1 MDSRLRGNDSR
12 TITFMNNPQTLPQ
25 YFLKQVQVH
34 GAGKVALRQKEFGI
48 WREFSWQESYENVKL
63 FALGLLAL
71 GVQRGDKVCTIGD
84 NDRQYLWGYLGLL
97 AVGAT
102 QVGVYTDAIAKELA
116 YIAAHSDSTFAMA
129 KDQEQCDKMLEIRAE
144 VPGIKKVIY
153 WEDKGLWSY
162 DDPWLISYEEVLD
175 LGREV
180 AAKEPDRFDTEV
192 WLGGG
197 EDTAVLCYTSGT
209 TGLPKGAMLSHNN
222 LIHSTRLFN
231 EIDPRYPD
239 DNHVSILPLGWIG
252 EHALGIAPHVFSG
265 IVMNFPEEP
274 ETVRENIREIAPEG
288 LLYNSRLWE
297 NLVGMVQV
305 SINET
310 SWLNRKLYETF
321 LPVGYQVADKRLHSE
336 AVGFGLN
343 LAYKLGDLTV
353 FGPLRDKLGLSRIR
367 AAYTAGSALSP
378 DAMRFFHALGI
389 NLKQVYG
396 STEVTGGITLHQDGD
411 IKFASVGKPI
421 PESEAQ
427 IGEGGE
433 ILLTG
438 PTLFQGYYKNEEA
451 TESSLWVDEDGRSW
465 FRTGDAGY
473 IDDDGHI
480 IYLDRV
486 KEMLTLANGE
496 KFSPQFIEG
505 RLKFSPYIRDVM
517 AVGTERDFVTALIV
531 MDFGNVGN
539 WAERRGLGYTTF
551 IDLSQKQEVYDLIQK
566 AIAEV
571 NESLPPNGRVRRFV
585 LMHKE
590 FDADEEEM
598 TRSRKLKRNVLY
610 TKYDD
615 IIIGLYNGSDRVDVR
630 ATVQSQ
636 DGSTSVVETA
646 VKIASLY

>member
-1 MDSRLRGNDSR
+1 
-12 TITFMNNPQTLPQ
+12 MNNPQTLPQ
-25 YFLKQVQVH
+25 YFLKQVQAHV
-34 GAGKVALRQKEFGI
+34 AGRTALRQKEFGI
-48 WREFSWQESYENVKL
+48 WREFTWQDSYENVKL
-63 FALGLLAL
+63 FALGLLSL

-102 QVGVYTDAIAKELA
+102 QVGVYTDAIPKELA
-116 YIAAHSDSTFAMA
+116 YLAAHSDSTFAMA

-153 WEDKGLWSY
+153 WEDKGLWNY
-162 DDPWLISYEEVLD
+162 DEPWLISYEEVLA
-175 LGREV
+175 LGRDV
-180 AAKEPDRFDTEV
+180 AEKEPDRFETEV
-192 WLGGG
+192 WLGQG

-222 LIHSTRLFN
+222 LIESARLFH
-231 EIDPRYPD
+231 EIDPRYES

-252 EHALGIAPHVFSG
+252 EHALGIAPHVYSG
-265 IVMNFPEEP
+265 IMMNFPEEP

-297 NLVGMVQV
+297 NLVGTVQV
-305 SINET
+305 SINEST
-310 SWLNRKLYETF
+310 WLNRKLYELF
-321 LPVGYQVADKRLHSE
+321 LPIGYQMADKRLHSE
-336 AVGFGLN
+336 AVGVSLN
-343 LAYKLGDLTV
+343 LAYWLGDKAV

-396 STEVTGGITLHQDGD
+396 STELTGGVTLHRDGD

-421 PESEAQ
+421 PESEAK
-427 IGEGGE
+427 IGENGE

-438 PTLFQGYYKNEEA
+438 PTLFLGYYKNPEA
-451 TESSLWVDEDGRSW
+451 TEDSLWVDEDGRRW

-517 AVGTERDFVTALIV
+517 AVGTERDYVTALIV

-551 IDLSQKQEVYDLIQK
+551 IDLSQKQEVYDLVQQ
-566 AIAEV
+566 AVAEV
-571 NESLPPNGRVRRFV
+571 NENLPPNGRIRRFV

-610 TKYDD
+610 SKYDD
-615 IIIGLYNGSDRVDVR
+615 IISGMYNGAERIEVR
-630 ATVQSQ
+630 ATVQYQ

-646 VKIASLY
+646 VKVASLY

>member
-1 MDSRLRGNDSR
+1 
-12 TITFMNNPQTLPQ
+12 MNNLQTLPQ

-34 GAGKVALRQKEFGI
+34 GANKVALRQKEFGI
-48 WREFSWQESYENVKL
+48 WREFTWQDSYENVKL
-63 FALGLLAL
+63 FALGLLSL
-71 GVQRGDKVCTIGD
+71 GVQRGDKICTIGD

-102 QVGVYTDAIAKELA
+102 QVGVYTDAIPKELA

-129 KDQEQCDKMLEIRAE
+129 KDQEQCDKLLEIRAE
-144 VPGIKKVIY
+144 IPGIKKVIY
-153 WEDKGLWSY
+153 WEDKGLWNY
-162 DDPWLISYEEVLD
+162 DEPWLISYEEVLD
-175 LGREV
+175 LGRAV
-180 AAKEPDRFDTEV
+180 AEKESDRFETEV
-192 WLGGG
+192 WLGQE

-209 TGLPKGAMLSHNN
+209 TGLPKAAMLSHNN
-222 LIHSTRLFN
+222 LISSTRLFN
-231 EIDPRYPD
+231 EIDPRYD
-239 DNHVSILPLGWIG
+239 SDNHVSILPLGWIG
-252 EHALGIAPHVFSG
+252 EHALGIAPHVYSG

-305 SINET
+305 SISES

-321 LPVGYQVADKRLHSE
+321 LPIGYQVADKRLHNEPVSL
-336 AVGFGLN
+336 GQN

-378 DAMRFFHALGI
+378 DAIRFFHALGI

-396 STEVTGGITLHQDGD
+396 STEVTGGVTLHRDGD

-421 PESEAQ
+421 PESEAM
-427 IGEGGE
+427 IGENGE
-433 ILLTG
+433 ILLIG
-438 PTLFQGYYKNEEA
+438 PTLFQGYYKNPEA
-451 TESSLWVDEDGRSW
+451 TESSLWVDEDGRKW

-473 IDDDGHI
+473 IDEDGHV

-486 KEMLTLANGE
+486 KEMLTLASGE

-551 IDLSQKQEVYDLIQK
+551 IDLSQKQEVYDLIQQ
-566 AIAEV
+566 AVAEV
-571 NESLPPNGRVRRFV
+571 NENLPPNGRVRRFV

-610 TKYDD
+610 SKYDD
-615 IIIGLYNGSDRVDVR
+615 IITGLYNGDERIEVR
-630 ATVQSQ
+630 ATVQYQ
-636 DGSTSVVETA
+636 DGSTGMVETA
-646 VKIASLY
+646 VKVAYLY

>member
-1 MDSRLRGNDSR
+1 
-12 TITFMNNPQTLPQ
+12 MNNPQTIPQ
-25 YFLKQVQVH
+25 YFLKQVQVY

-63 FALGLLAL
+63 FTLGLLAL

-153 WEDKGLWSY
+153 WEDKGLWNY
-162 DDPWLISYEEVLD
+162 DDPWLISFEEVQA
-175 LGREV
+175 LGRAV
-180 AAKEPDRFDTEV
+180 AEKELDRFETEV
-192 WLGGG
+192 WLGQG

-209 TGLPKGAMLSHNN
+209 TGLPKAAMLSHNN
-222 LIHSTRLFN
+222 LINSTRLFN
-231 EIDPRYPD
+231 EIDPRYD
-239 DNHVSILPLGWIG
+239 TDNHVSILPLGWIG
-252 EHALGIAPHVFSG
+252 EHALGIAPHVYAG
-265 IVMNFPEEP
+265 IIMNFPEEP
-274 ETVRENIREIAPEG
+274 ETVRENIREIAPQG

-297 NLVGMVQV
+297 NIVGMVQV
-305 SINET
+305 SINES
-310 SWLNRKLYETF
+310 SWLNRKLYQTF
-321 LPVGYQVADKRLHSE
+321 LPVGYQVADKRLRNE
-336 AVGFGLN
+336 PVGLGLN
-343 LAYKLGDLTV
+343 LAYKLGNLTV
-353 FGPLRDKLGLSRIR
+353 FGPLRDKLGLARIR
-367 AAYTAGSALSP
+367 SAYTAGSALSP

-396 STEVTGGITLHQDGD
+396 STELTGGATLHRDGD

-421 PESEAQ
+421 PEAAAM
-427 IGEGGE
+427 IGENSE

-438 PTLFQGYYKNEEA
+438 PVLFQGYYKNPEA
-451 TESSLWVDEDGRSW
+451 TAASLWVDEDGRSW

-473 IDDDGHI
+473 IDDDGHV

-486 KEMLTLANGE
+486 KEMLTMANGE

-517 AVGTERDFVTALIV
+517 AIGTERDFVTALIV
-531 MDFGNVGN
+531 MDYGNVGN

-551 IDLSQKQEVYDLIQK
+551 IDLSQKPEVYDLIQQ
-566 AIAEV
+566 AVAEV
-571 NESLPPNGRVRRFV
+571 NESLPPNGRIRRFV

-598 TRSRKLKRNVLY
+598 TRSRKLKRSVLY
-610 TKYDD
+610 SKYDD
-615 IIIGLYNGSDRVDVR
+615 IIIGMYNGTDRVEVR
-630 ATVQSQ
+630 ATVQYQ

-646 VKIASLY
+646 VKIATLF

>member
-1 MDSRLRGNDSR
+1 
-12 TITFMNNPQTLPQ
+12 MNNPQTLPQ

-34 GAGKVALRQKEFGI
+34 GANKVALRQKEFGI
-48 WREFSWQESYENVKL
+48 WREFSWEESYENVKL

-102 QVGVYTDAIAKELA
+102 QVGVYTDAIPKELA
-116 YIAAHSDSTFAMA
+116 YIASHSDSTFAMA
-129 KDQEQCDKMLEIRAE
+129 KDQEQCDKMLEIRDE

-162 DDPWLISYEEVLD
+162 DDPWLISYEEVLE
-175 LGREV
+175 LGRGV
-180 AAKEPDRFDTEV
+180 AEKEQDRFDTEI
-192 WLGGG
+192 WLGQG

-222 LIHSTRLFN
+222 LINSTRLFN
-231 EIDPRYPD
+231 EIDPRYDD

-305 SINET
+305 SISET

-321 LPVGYQVADKRLHSE
+321 LPVGYQVADKRLRDE
-336 AVGFGLN
+336 TVGVGLN

-353 FGPLRDKLGLSRIR
+353 FSPLRDKLGLSRIR
-367 AAYTAGSALSP
+367 AAYTAGSSLSP
-378 DAMRFFHALGI
+378 DAIRFFHALGI

-396 STEVTGGITLHQDGD
+396 STEVTGGVTLHRDGD

-421 PESEAQ
+421 PESEAK
-427 IGEGGE
+427 IGENGE

-451 TESSLWVDEDGRSW
+451 TESSLIMDEDGRRW
-465 FRTGDAGY
+465 FRTGDAGF
-473 IDDDGHI
+473 IDDDGHV

-517 AVGTERDFVTALIV
+517 VVGTERDFVTALIV

-551 IDLSQKQEVYDLIQK
+551 IDLSQKQEVYDLVQQ
-566 AIAEV
+566 AVAEV
-571 NESLPPNGRVRRFV
+571 NESLPPNGRIRRFV

-615 IIIGLYNGSDRVDVR
+615 IITGMYDGSDRIEVR
-630 ATVQSQ
+630 ATVQYQ

-646 VKIASLY
+646 VNIASLN